1 MFSAI
6 QRSGSVTCIH
16 VYPPFWIPF
25 PLRSPQSIQY
35 SSQCCAVLCL
45 VALLCPTLCNPMGWG
60 LPSSSVHGDSP
71 GKNTGVGCH
80 ALLQGDLPN
89 SGTKPRFP
97 ALQVD
102 SLPSEPP
109 GKPSGFP
116 WPPPKRTPAFWAAG
130 GQGHRFC
137 LLGVKCAMDE
147 SPSRW
152 SRHIYTSVCKIES
165 WGELLCSTGGSAQR
179 FVMT

>member
-1 MFSAI
+1 MDWS
-6 QRSGSVTCIH
+6 
-16 VYPPFWIPF
+16 PP
-25 PLRSPQSIQY
+25 
-35 SSQCCAVLCL
+35 
-45 VALLCPTLCNPMGWG
+45 G
-60 LPSSSVHGDSP
+60 SSVHGDSP

-89 SGTKPRFP
+89 PGTKPRFP

-102 SLPSEPP
+102 SLLSEPP

-116 WPPPKRTPAFWAAG
+116 WPLPKRTPAFWAAG

-165 WGELLCSTGGSAQR
+165 WGEAAVYHGGLSSALCDDLEEWEGASRGGGAQM
-179 FVMT
+179 VKTLPVVWETWV